1 MDPPPGYREI
11 QPPPALRHVVEC
23 LWTRTG
29 EPAGVLRIV
38 PDACSD
44 VVWQRGCGTSVVGP
58 DTTAKLVPCTP
69 EDVFVGIRFL
79 PGAGGGVLGVPLH
92 QLRDLRVETKE
103 IDRAFDMHADAAPSD
118 VLAHFLSAAEGRQPD
133 PLVAHAARIAGR
145 LTSVDGLARE
155 LGLSERQLR
164 RRFHVAVGYGPK
176 ALARVLR
183 FRRFMRAIDS
193 GRADLAQLAFE
204 LGYADQAHL
213 TRETTRLAGLPPLAL
228 IRSRRA
234 AAA

>member
-1 MDPPPGYREI
+1 VDPPPGYNEI
-11 QPPPALRHVVEC
+11 PPPPALRHAVEC

-29 EPAGVLRIV
+29 EPAGELRIV

-44 VVWQRGCGTSVVGP
+44 VVWQRGRGTSVVGP

-69 EDVFVGIRFL
+69 DDVFVGIRFL
-79 PGAGGGVLGVPLH
+79 PGAGGGVLGLPLH
-92 QLRDLRVETKE
+92 ELRDLRVDVSEV
-103 IDRAFDMHADAAPSD
+103 DRSFDVHAEAAPAD
-118 VLAHFLSAAEGRQPD
+118 VLARLARAAAGREAD
-133 PLVAHAARIAGR
+133 SLVAHAARAIER
-145 LTSVDGLARE
+145 NSVDGLARE

-164 RRFHVAVGYGPK
+164 RRFHAGVGYGPK

-183 FRRFMRAIDS
+183 FRRFMRAIDA
-193 GRADLAQLAFE
+193 GRANFAQLAFD

-234 AAA
+234 TAA

>member
-1 MDPPPGYREI
+1 VDPPPGYREI

-183 FRRFMRAIDS
+183 FRRFMRTIDS

>member
-1 MDPPPGYREI
+1 MDLPPGYREI
-11 QPPPALRHVVEC
+11 PPPSALRHVVEC

-29 EPAGVLRIV
+29 EPAGELRIV

-44 VVWQRGCGTSVVGP
+44 VVWQRGRGTSVVGP

-79 PGAGGGVLGVPLH
+79 PGAGGGVLGVPLNE
-92 QLRDLRVETKE
+92 LRDMRVEVTE
-103 IDRAFDMHADAAPSD
+103 VDRAFDVHPEMAPAD
-118 VLAHFLSAAEGRQPD
+118 VLTCLVSAAAGREAD
-133 PLVAHAARIAGR
+133 PLVARAARVAGR
-145 LTSVDGLARE
+145 HSVDRLARE
-155 LGLSERQLR
+155 LCLSERQLR
-164 RRFHVAVGYGPK
+164 RRFHAAVGYGPK

-183 FRRFMRAIDS
+183 FRRLMRAIDA
-193 GRADLAQLAFE
+193 GRADLAQLAFD